1 MTVRDYRQ
9 YLFNELRHE
18 TGIPRC
24 AACDGAA
31 KVYNRHINAG
41 MAKSLIEI
49 YFAMPEGIRGRDLN
63 MWSREWGKL
72 VYWGLAREVKD
83 RWYLTHEGFRWVKD
97 QTRVPYSAYVYNNNV
112 LERTGPPWS
121 VREALRKK
129 FDYDELMGNR

>member
-1 MTVRDYRQ
+1 
-9 YLFNELRHE
+9 
-18 TGIPRC
+18 
-24 AACDGAA
+24 
-31 KVYNRHINAG
+31 
-41 MAKSLIEI
+41 
-49 YFAMPEGIRGRDLN
+49 

-72 VYWGLAREVKD
+72 VYWGLAREIKD

-112 LERTGPPWS
+112 LELTGPPWS